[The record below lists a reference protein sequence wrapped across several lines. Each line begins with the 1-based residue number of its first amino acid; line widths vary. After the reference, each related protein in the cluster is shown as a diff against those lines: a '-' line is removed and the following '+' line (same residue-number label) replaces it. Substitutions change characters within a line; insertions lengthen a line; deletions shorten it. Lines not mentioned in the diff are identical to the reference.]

1 MQVRYRLYGEWDKE
15 DESIPMVLAAR
26 QTAKVSTFCSTFFT
40 KESCLTIT
48 GLGLPVL
55 FHIALS

>member
-26 QTAKVSTFCSTFFT
+26 QTAKVSTFCSKLFT
-40 KESCLTIT
+40 KESDLTII
-48 GLGLPVL
+48 GLRLPL
-55 FHIALS
+55 LTHIALS